1 VAEDNIPRP
10 MDAHPARCIYDE
22 LKNKSKRKIKFKT
35 RRTTMLTTIIV
46 ILLILWL
53 LGFFGP
59 GVYSGIPATGNAVHT
74 LLVIALILIVLR
86 VLGIV

>member
-1 VAEDNIPRP
+1 VISTKWGRAILPGGGMRP
-10 MDAHPARCIYDE
+10 WSIALMMNHR
-22 LKNKSKRKIKFKT
+22 KKSKEIF
-35 RRTTMLTTIIV
+35 MLTTIIV

-59 GVYSGIPATGNAVHT
+59 GIYSGIPSTGNAVHT

-86 VLGIV
+86 ALGVL

>member
-1 VAEDNIPRP
+1 MRWEDIAFI
-10 MDAHPARCIYDE
+10 M
-22 LKNKSKRKIKFKT
+22 KIEEIIFYKGEIL
-35 RRTTMLTTIIV
+35 MLTTIII
-46 ILLILWL
+46 ILLVLWL

-59 GVYSGIPATGNAVHT
+59 GVYSGIPSTGNAVHT